1 MIAAA
6 VLSSL
11 VLLQDPSS
19 LEAYEPPR
27 VRPFEPPSDFA
38 IHAERQ
44 PVEGDGRVF
53 VRRPIE
59 RSFSVDEYAGQY
71 EATPSEAELAYAQG
85 VAAAELQVDGAM
97 GPLDGLWRV
106 VGADGEAILT
116 LSMADPGG
124 SAQVQGAWLD
134 PDAPPA
140 ADGGPLGVITRTGT
154 TARIEAG
161 PSILTLDWVE
171 GAWRGR
177 LTGPG
182 GEVAVSLRR
191 P

>member
-6 VLSSL
+6 LL
-11 VLLQDPSS
+11 TAFMLQDPST
-19 LEAYEPPR
+19 LESYQPPR

-38 IHAERQ
+38 INAERQ
-44 PVEGDGRVF
+44 AVEGDGRVF
-53 VRRPIE
+53 VRRPIDRTFTVE
-59 RSFSVDEYAGQY
+59 EYAGQY

-106 VGADGEAILT
+106 VDAAGDVVLT
-116 LSMADPGG
+116 LSMVDPGG
-124 SAQVQGAWLD
+124 AAQVQGAWLD
-134 PDAPPA
+134 ADAPPA
-140 ADGGPLGVITRTGT
+140 ADGGPLGVVVRTGV

-161 PSILTLDWVE
+161 TSTLTLDWVE

-177 LTGPG
+177 MTGPAG
-182 GEVAVSLRR
+182 DTAVSLRR

>member
-19 LEAYEPPR
+19 LEAYQPPR
-27 VRPFEPPSDFA
+27 IRPFEPPSDFA
-38 IHAERQ
+38 INAERQ

-53 VRRPIE
+53 VRRPID
-59 RSFSVDEYAGQY
+59 RSFSVEEYAGQY

-106 VGADGEAILT
+106 VGAEGEVILT
-116 LSMADPGG
+116 LALADAGG
-124 SAQVQGAWLD
+124 STPVQGAWLD
-134 PDAPPA
+134 EDAPPA
-140 ADGGPLGVITRTGT
+140 ADGGPLGSIVRTGT

-161 PSILTLDWVE
+161 AWVLTLDWARAD
-171 GAWRGR
+171 GA
-177 LTGPG
+177 
-182 GEVAVSLRR
+182 VA
-191 P
+191 

>member
-19 LEAYEPPR
+19 LEAYQPPR
-27 VRPFEPPSDFA
+27 IRPFEPPSDFA
-38 IHAERQ
+38 INAERQ

-53 VRRPIE
+53 VRRPID
-59 RSFSVDEYAGQY
+59 RSFSVEEYAGQY

-106 VGADGEAILT
+106 VGAEGEVILT
-116 LSMADPGG
+116 LALADAGG
-124 SAQVQGAWLD
+124 STPVQGAWLD
-134 PDAPPA
+134 EDAPPA
-140 ADGGPLGVITRTGT
+140 ADGGPLGSIVRTGT

-161 PSILTLDWVE
+161 AWVLTLDWAE
-171 GAWRGR
+171 GGWRGR
-177 LTGPG
+177 LSGPG
-182 GEVAVSLRR
+182 GERSVSLRR